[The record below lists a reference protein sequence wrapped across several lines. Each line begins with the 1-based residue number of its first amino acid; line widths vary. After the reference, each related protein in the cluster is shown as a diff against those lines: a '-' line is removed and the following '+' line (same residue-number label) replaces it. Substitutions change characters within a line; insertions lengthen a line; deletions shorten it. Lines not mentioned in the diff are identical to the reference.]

1 MEFTFES
8 FKDRANN
15 NSLSKWEKIGFPD
28 GYRKDLEF
36 AIFEDISY
44 KTRLASAGS
53 ILDIG
58 CGCSELVEHIISFSQ
73 RSQKQLYLVDS
84 LEMLSNIDAKYL
96 NDQTHLVPGRF
107 PNKEV
112 VLKLPEASFDVIIVY
127 SVIQYAFISQ
137 SVYGLIHECVKLL
150 KSGGRLLIGDI
161 PNYQARERFLASEK
175 GREFLSKAPQVNNTI
190 NLHHENLERIDDSV
204 IMSLLFR
211 FRNFGCETYLLPQP
225 EGLPFANRREDILII
240 KR

>member
-58 CGCSELVEHIISFSQ
+58 CGCSELVEHII
-73 RSQKQLYLVDS
+73 
-84 LEMLSNIDAKYL
+84 
-96 NDQTHLVPGRF
+96 
-107 PNKEV
+107 
-112 VLKLPEASFDVIIVY
+112 
-127 SVIQYAFISQ
+127 
-137 SVYGLIHECVKLL
+137 
-150 KSGGRLLIGDI
+150 
-161 PNYQARERFLASEK
+161 
-175 GREFLSKAPQVNNTI
+175 
-190 NLHHENLERIDDSV
+190 
-204 IMSLLFR
+204 
-211 FRNFGCETYLLPQP
+211 
-225 EGLPFANRREDILII
+225 
-240 KR
+240 